1 MNYNFVRDELYQFVY
16 NNKQINL
23 SQKQKGMGYLL
34 IGVYKKQILEYIS
47 LKISIEEIKEK
58 FLKEI
63 VILIRK

>member
-1 MNYNFVRDELYQFVY
+1 
-16 NNKQINL
+16 L